1 MSIHPEW
8 EGKVS
13 FITVTDYTKSG
24 TWDEA
29 FKNYDGFDY
38 VVHVAGPLLDNPEN
52 VDFDKNFLE
61 PSVKGYSF
69 LIVRSY
75 CKEYGTS

>member
-13 FITVTDYTKSG
+13 FVTVPDITKSG
-24 TWDEA
+24 AWDEA
-29 FKNYDGFDY
+29 FMGYELDY

-61 PSVKGYSF
+61 PSVKG
-69 LIVRSY
+69 
-75 CKEYGTS
+75 